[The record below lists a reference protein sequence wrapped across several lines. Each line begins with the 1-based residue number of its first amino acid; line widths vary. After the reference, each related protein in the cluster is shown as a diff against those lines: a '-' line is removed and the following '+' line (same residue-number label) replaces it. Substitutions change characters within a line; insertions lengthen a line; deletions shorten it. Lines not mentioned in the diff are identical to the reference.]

1 MQSQHHPAPG
11 TAKILP
17 SSSAQ
22 PSSGTPAPGP
32 FVAEPMAAMHAARA
46 PLQRRLTALVGGLLA
61 AGLLAGPVLAA
72 DPPPKSGLAAVL
84 DAAPAAD
91 WRKPD
96 PDNVLYMEL
105 PTGRVVIELAPFFA
119 PNHVVN
125 IRKLVREGY
134 FDGLSILRSQEN
146 YVVQWGDP
154 EEKNPRPIKT
164 AQQNLKGE
172 FSVPVKKNFPFTRL
186 PDLDTYAPQTGF
198 VQGFPAGYDPKSGQA
213 WMTHCP
219 GIVGVGRDNSSD
231 SGDGSALYTVIGH
244 APRHLDRNIT
254 LVGRVIDGMPLLSTV
269 KRGNGT
275 LGFFT
280 APEDYVPIRQIRLAS
295 DVPEKER
302 VNLEL
307 LKTDSPSFKLA
318 VAALRNRKNDWFK
331 VQAGHVEVCNIPVM
345 ARPAK

>member
-1 MQSQHHPAPG
+1 MQSN
-11 TAKILP
+11 IL
-17 SSSAQ
+17 
-22 PSSGTPAPGP
+22 
-32 FVAEPMAAMHAARA
+32 ARSA
-46 PLQRRLTALVGGLLA
+46 PLSRTCLLS
-61 AGLLAGPVLAA
+61 LCTLAGALACTAVLAA

-91 WRKPD
+91 WRQPA
-96 PDNVLYMEL
+96 PENTLYMDL
-105 PTGRVVIELAPFFA
+105 PDGRVVIELAPFFA

-154 EEKNPRPIKT
+154 DEKTPRPIKT
-164 AQQNLKGE
+164 AQKNLKGE
-172 FSVPVKKNFPFTRL
+172 FSIAVKKDFPFTRL
-186 PDLDTYAPQTGF
+186 PQPDGYAPQTGF

-231 SGDGSALYTVIGH
+231 SGDGSALYAVIGH

-269 KRGNGT
+269 KRGKPPM
-275 LGFFT
+275 GFF
-280 APEDYVPIRQIRLAS
+280 EDPGQFVPIKRVRVAS
-295 DVPEKER
+295 DVPEAER
-302 VNLEL
+302 VALQL

-318 VAALRNRKNDWFK
+318 LEALRNRKNDWFK
-331 VQAGHVEVCNIPVM
+331 VQAGYVEVCNVPLMV
-345 ARPAK
+345 RPAK